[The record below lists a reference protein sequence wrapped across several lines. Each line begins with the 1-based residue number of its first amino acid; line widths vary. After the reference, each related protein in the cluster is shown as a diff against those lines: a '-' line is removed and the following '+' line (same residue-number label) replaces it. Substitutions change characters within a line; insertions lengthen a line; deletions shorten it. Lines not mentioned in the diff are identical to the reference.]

1 MRFTSAFLW
10 GLFGVLM
17 LLFFEQLLNGIQL
30 GVFLFLIAAGLT
42 LIFGIMGVINLAH
55 GSLFMVGAYA
65 AAVATE
71 WTGSFALGI
80 VIALIVSG
88 AVGVV
93 MELVVM
99 RRLYD
104 RDHLDQV
111 LATFGL
117 ILFANELMTMLF
129 GRTPLFL
136 NVPDALNGAVE
147 ILPGVLYP
155 LYRLAIIAMGF
166 LVALILYFIITKT
179 RAGMLIRA
187 GSTNRD
193 MVAVLGVDIALM
205 FTLLFGLGAIFAG
218 FAGAM
223 AGPLISVEV
232 GMGEQQLI
240 LAFVVIVI
248 GGIGSVRGALVGALL
263 VGVVDTLGRAF
274 LPDLLK
280 LFMDPASADGIGA
293 GLSSM
298 SIYIVMAIVLV
309 FKPSGLFP
317 VAAVGR

>member
-1 MRFTSAFLW
+1 MYLFL
-10 GLFGVLM
+10 
-17 LLFFEQLLNGIQL
+17 EQLLNGIQF

-55 GSLFMVGAYA
+55 GSLFMIGAYA

-80 VIALIVSG
+80 VIALVVSG
-88 AVGVV
+88 IVGMAIEFVII
-93 MELVVM
+93 

-117 ILFANELMTMLF
+117 ILFANELMTILF

-136 NVPDALNGAVE
+136 NVPDALNGSVE
-147 ILPGVLYP
+147 IFPGVQYP
-155 LYRLAIIAMGF
+155 LYRLAIIAMGV
-166 LVALILYFIITKT
+166 LVALILFLIITRT

-205 FTLLFGLGAIFAG
+205 FTLLFGLGAVFAG

-240 LAFVVIVI
+240 LAFVVVVI

-298 SIYIVMAIVLV
+298 SIYIVMAAVLIV
-309 FKPSGLFP
+309 KPNGLFP
-317 VAAVGR
+317 VSVARH

>member
-1 MRFTSAFLW
+1 MYLFL
-10 GLFGVLM
+10 
-17 LLFFEQLLNGIQL
+17 EQLLNGIQL

-55 GSLFMVGAYA
+55 GSLFMIGAYA

-80 VIALIVSG
+80 IIALVVSG
-88 AVGVV
+88 IVG
-93 MELVVM
+93 MAIEFAII

-117 ILFANELMTMLF
+117 ILFANELMTILF

-136 NVPDALNGAVE
+136 NVPDALNGSVE
-147 ILPGVLYP
+147 ILPGVQYP
-155 LYRLAIIAMGF
+155 LYRLAIIAMGV
-166 LVALILYFIITKT
+166 LVALILYLIITRT

-193 MVAVLGVDIALM
+193 MVAVLGIDIGLM
-205 FTLLFGLGAIFAG
+205 FTLLFGLGAVFAG

-240 LAFVVIVI
+240 LAFVVVVI

-298 SIYIVMAIVLV
+298 SIYIVMAAVLIA
-309 FKPSGLFP
+309 KPNGLFP
-317 VAAVGR
+317 VSAARH

>member
-1 MRFTSAFLW
+1 
-10 GLFGVLM
+10 M
-17 LLFFEQLLNGIQL
+17 LLFLEQLLNGIQL

-65 AAVATE
+65 AAVGTE
-71 WTGSFALGI
+71 WTGSFSLGI
-80 VIALIVSG
+80 VIALVVAG
-88 AVGVV
+88 AVGVL
-93 MELVVM
+93 MEFVVM

-117 ILFANELMTMLF
+117 ILFANELVTMIF

-136 NVPDALNGAVE
+136 NVPDALNGAIE

-155 LYRLAIIAMGF
+155 VYRLAIITVGI
-166 LVALILYFIITKT
+166 LVAVALYFIITRT

-205 FTLLFGLGAIFAG
+205 FTLLFGLGAVFAG
-218 FAGAM
+218 LAGAM
-223 AGPLISVEV
+223 AGPLVSVEV

-274 LPDLLK
+274 IPDLLK
-280 LFMDPASADGIGA
+280 LFMDAASADGIGA

-298 SIYIVMAIVLV
+298 SIYILMAVVLV
-309 FKPSGLFP
+309 LKPSGLFP
-317 VAAVGR
+317 VAAARH

>member
-1 MRFTSAFLW
+1 
-10 GLFGVLM
+10 M
-17 LLFFEQLLNGIQL
+17 LLFFEQLLNGVQL

-55 GSLFMVGAYA
+55 GSLFMIGAYA
-65 AAVATE
+65 AATATE

-80 VIALIVSG
+80 LIALVVSG
-88 AVGVV
+88 AVGIL

-117 ILFANELMTMLF
+117 ILFANELMTILF

-136 NVPDALNGAVE
+136 DVPDMLNGAVE
-147 ILPGVLYP
+147 ILPGVQYP
-155 LYRLAIIAMGF
+155 LYRLTIIAMGI
-166 LVALILYFIITKT
+166 LVALILYLIITKT

-205 FTLLFGLGAIFAG
+205 FTLLFGLGAVFAG

-317 VAAVGR
+317 VAAAGR

>member
-1 MRFTSAFLW
+1 
-10 GLFGVLM
+10 M
-17 LLFFEQLLNGIQL
+17 LLFLEQLLNGIQL

-71 WTGSFALGI
+71 WTGSFGLGI
-80 VIALIVSG
+80 LIALVVSG
-88 AVGVV
+88 AVGVL
-93 MELVVM
+93 MEVVVM

-117 ILFANELMTMLF
+117 ILFTNELVTMVF

-136 NVPDALNGAVE
+136 NVPDVLNGAVQ

-155 LYRLAIIAMGF
+155 LYRLAIIAMGI
-166 LVALILYFIITKT
+166 LVAVILYIIITRT

-187 GSTNRD
+187 GSTHRD

-205 FTLLFGLGAIFAG
+205 FTLLFGLGAVFAG

-223 AGPLISVEV
+223 AGPLVSVEV

-263 VGVVDTLGRAF
+263 VGIVDTLGRAF
-274 LPDLLK
+274 VPDLLK

-298 SIYIVMAIVLV
+298 SIYILMAVVLV
-309 FKPSGLFP
+309 LKPSGLFP
-317 VAAVGR
+317 VTAARH

>member
-1 MRFTSAFLW
+1 
-10 GLFGVLM
+10 M
-17 LLFFEQLLNGIQL
+17 LLFLEQLLNGIQL

-65 AAVATE
+65 AAAATE
-71 WTGSFALGI
+71 WTGSFTLGI
-80 VIALIVSG
+80 LIALFVSG
-88 AVGVV
+88 AVGIL

-117 ILFANELMTMLF
+117 ILFANELMTILF

-136 NVPDALNGAVE
+136 NVPDVLNGAVE
-147 ILPGVLYP
+147 ILPGVQYP
-155 LYRLAIIAMGF
+155 LYRLSIIAMGI
-166 LVALILYFIITKT
+166 LVALILYVIITKT

-193 MVAVLGVDIALM
+193 MVAVLGIDIALM
-205 FTLLFGLGAIFAG
+205 FTLLFGLGAVFAG

-309 FKPSGLFP
+309 VKPSGLFP
-317 VAAVGR
+317 VAAAGR

>member
-1 MRFTSAFLW
+1 
-10 GLFGVLM
+10 M
-17 LLFFEQLLNGIQL
+17 LLFLEQLLNGIQL

-71 WTGSFALGI
+71 WTGSFGLGI
-80 VIALIVSG
+80 LIALVVSG
-88 AVGVV
+88 AVGVL
-93 MELVVM
+93 MEVVVM

-117 ILFANELMTMLF
+117 ILFTNELVTMVF

-136 NVPDALNGAVE
+136 NVPDALNGAVQ

-155 LYRLAIIAMGF
+155 LYRLAIIAMGI
-166 LVALILYFIITKT
+166 LVAVILYVIITRT

-187 GSTNRD
+187 GSTHRD

-205 FTLLFGLGAIFAG
+205 FTLLFGLGAVFAG

-223 AGPLISVEV
+223 AGPLVSVEV

-274 LPDLLK
+274 VPDMLK

-298 SIYIVMAIVLV
+298 SIYILMAVVLV
-309 FKPSGLFP
+309 LKPSGLFP
-317 VAAVGR
+317 VAAARH

>member
-1 MRFTSAFLW
+1 
-10 GLFGVLM
+10 M
-17 LLFFEQLLNGIQL
+17 LLFFEQLLNGVQL

-65 AAVATE
+65 AAAATE

-80 VIALIVSG
+80 VIALVVSG
-88 AVGVV
+88 AVGIL

-99 RRLYD
+99 RRLYE

-117 ILFANELMTMLF
+117 ILFANELMTILF

-136 NVPDALNGAVE
+136 NVPDILNGAVE
-147 ILPGVLYP
+147 ILPGVQYP
-155 LYRLAIIAMGF
+155 LYRLAIIAMGI
-166 LVALILYFIITKT
+166 LVALILYVIITKT

-205 FTLLFGLGAIFAG
+205 FTLLFGLGAVFAG

-248 GGIGSVRGALVGALL
+248 GGIGSVRGALIGALL

-317 VAAVGR
+317 VAATGR

>member
-1 MRFTSAFLW
+1 MYLFL
-10 GLFGVLM
+10 
-17 LLFFEQLLNGIQL
+17 EQFLNGIQL

-55 GSLFMVGAYA
+55 GSLFMIGAYA

-80 VIALIVSG
+80 IIALVVSG
-88 AVGVV
+88 IVGMAIEFVII
-93 MELVVM
+93 

-117 ILFANELMTMLF
+117 ILFANELMTILF

-136 NVPDALNGAVE
+136 NVPDALNGSVE
-147 ILPGVLYP
+147 ILPGVQYP
-155 LYRLAIIAMGF
+155 LYRLAIIAMGV
-166 LVALILYFIITKT
+166 LVALILYLIITRT

-193 MVAVLGVDIALM
+193 MVAVLGIDIGLM
-205 FTLLFGLGAIFAG
+205 FTLLFGLGAVFAG

-240 LAFVVIVI
+240 LAFVVVVI

-298 SIYIVMAIVLV
+298 SIYILMAAVLIA
-309 FKPSGLFP
+309 KPNGLFP
-317 VAAVGR
+317 VSAARH